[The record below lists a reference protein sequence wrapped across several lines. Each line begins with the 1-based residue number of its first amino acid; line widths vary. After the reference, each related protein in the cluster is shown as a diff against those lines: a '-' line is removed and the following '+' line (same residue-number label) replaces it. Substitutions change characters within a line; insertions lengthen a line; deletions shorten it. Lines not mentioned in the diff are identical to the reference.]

1 MATFMDRFLLVPNA
15 DCLRILRQPEP
26 SGHEEAGSVTF
37 LPLPP
42 AVVALDAID

>member
-1 MATFMDRFLLVPNA
+1 MDPFLPVPNA

-26 SGHEEAGSVTF
+26 PGHEEAGSVTF

-42 AVVALDAID
+42 AMVVLVAID